1 MMAQRNKDNLAVSF
15 HAFVKSTNLEE
26 VNPLSPGGQ
35 PLFRSHDVL
44 VREVTKRLSPAHA
57 QFFAEPEV
65 SETLDSVDWY
75 GSGQNLRKLTSLDGP
90 AQAEAR
96 QDVARFFD
104 DITDLATGL
113 ETSQDSD
120 ERYLSRLLSQA
131 LRIPS
136 DDSIFVGSAGPL
148 IVDWGTV
155 ARGAPTEYHVLRV
168 LRDRAEA
175 ERPPAP
181 QKPTHTPPA
190 GLGRHAGLGPRSGL
204 HPGGPKLRQTGP
216 VQIPNALYIGSLLS
230 TIILASIIMV
240 LLLSSCGVTLPRFLS
255 GFAERTVLS
264 YCEETAHTDTLL
276 DLVASYEREIKEKQQ
291 ACTAATDDRADVAPA
306 PPVAPGPPPTN
317 GSVVVRAIDPAVG
330 PMCAHAVC
338 ASGLS
343 TNSDDAACNAFDQIK
358 DRLMSDIPVGFCRAY
373 IFPIEFTVP
382 AGTAFTAQYDVL
394 ANGEPYQTF
403 AVQAETYGQQLLEV
417 LQRSGHPRLYWVAD
431 FAWPPKH
438 TTPDTKGA
446 D

>member
-1 MMAQRNKDNLAVSF
+1 MSF

-44 VREVTKRLSPAHA
+44 VREVSKRLSPAHA
-57 QFFAEPEV
+57 QFFAEPEL
-65 SETLDSVDWY
+65 SETSDSVDWY
-75 GSGQNLRKLTSLDGP
+75 GAGKNLRKLTSLDGP

-104 DITDLATGL
+104 DITNLATGL

-136 DDSIFVGSAGPL
+136 DDSIFVSSAGPL

-175 ERPPAP
+175 ERAPAP
-181 QKPTHTPPA
+181 QEPTHTPPA
-190 GLGRHAGLGPRSGL
+190 GPGPHGGSGPRSGVP
-204 HPGGPKLRQTGP
+204 PGGSEAQQAGP
-216 VQIPNALYIGSLLS
+216 VQIPTALYIGSLLG

-264 YCEETAHTDTLL
+264 YCEETAQTDTLL
-276 DLVASYEREIKEKQQ
+276 DLVASYEREIRERQQ
-291 ACTAATDDRADVAPA
+291 ACTASIDDRAGVTHAPTPTQPVAP
-306 PPVAPGPPPTN
+306 PPPGPPPIN
-317 GSVVVRAIDPAVG
+317 GSVVVRDIEPAVG

-343 TNSDDAACNAFDQIK
+343 TNSEDAACNAFDQMK
-358 DRLMSDIPVGFCRAY
+358 AGLMADIPVGFCRAY

-394 ANGEPYQTF
+394 ANGEPHQTF
-403 AVQAETYGQQLLEV
+403 AVEAETYGQQLLEV

-438 TTPDTKGA
+438 TTTDTKGA